1 MKNQDAPVRTKRAYD
16 PPDGSDG
23 AQLLVDR
30 LWPRGPRK
38 ENAALTCW
46 LKEIAPSPGL
56 RQRFGHDPERYREF
70 ARRYRAELEGRQD
83 AVAQLESLVKEGP
96 VTLLYAAH
104 DQECNHALVLAE
116 YVRDRMARGDG

>member
-96 VTLLYAAH
+96 VTLLDAAH
-104 DQECNHALVLAE
+104 DDQALVLAE
-116 YVRDRMARGDG
+116 YLRALMADE